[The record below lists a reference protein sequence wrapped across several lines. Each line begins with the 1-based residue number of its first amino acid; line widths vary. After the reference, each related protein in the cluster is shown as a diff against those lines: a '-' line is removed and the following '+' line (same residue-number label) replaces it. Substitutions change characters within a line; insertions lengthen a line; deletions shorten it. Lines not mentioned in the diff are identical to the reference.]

1 MLFFLL
7 IITVSTDT
15 SIGKQQLIAV
25 QPLLLPL
32 KYISSSPKKYTK
44 MHIFANTSLSKNA
57 TNSKQNTFTIYN
69 LPFTT
74 FRLSFTIYHLQ
85 FVIALL
91 LGGLNTALAQTHEQ
105 PTDRGYIV
113 KVGDKVKNNFTITYP
128 DGTSTTLKKLKGKV
142 VMLQFTASWCGVCRA
157 EMPHIETDI
166 WQAYKDKGLVLIGVD
181 YKENAETTAK
191 FAQTMNVTYPLAL
204 DLDAAIFKT
213 FAREDSGVTRNVLI
227 NRKGKIVFLTRLYD
241 TTEFANLVAAIDK
254 QFK

>member
-1 MLFFLL
+1 
-7 IITVSTDT
+7 
-15 SIGKQQLIAV
+15 
-25 QPLLLPL
+25 
-32 KYISSSPKKYTK
+32 
-44 MHIFANTSLSKNA
+44 MHIFANTSPSKKT
-57 TNSKQNTFTIYN
+57 TNGKQINLPFTMYHLPLTTYN
-69 LPFTT
+69 LPFT
-74 FRLSFTIYHLQ
+74 IYPLLL
-85 FVIALL
+85 IMALI
-91 LGGLNTALAQTHEQ
+91 LGGLNTAFAQTHEQ
-105 PTDRGYIV
+105 PADRGYIV

-181 YKENAETTAK
+181 YKEDAQTTTK
-191 FAQTMNVTYPLAL
+191 FAKTMNITYPLAL

>member
-1 MLFFLL
+1 
-7 IITVSTDT
+7 
-15 SIGKQQLIAV
+15 
-25 QPLLLPL
+25 
-32 KYISSSPKKYTK
+32 

-113 KVGDKVKNNFTITYP
+113 KVGDKVKNNLIITYP

-191 FAQTMNVTYPLAL
+191 FAETMNITYPLAL

-241 TTEFANLVAAIDK
+241 TAEFANLVAAIDK